1 MSEYTHTPGPWHA
14 RLIAQAPAMLDA
26 LKLNL
31 AEQER
36 AKLAL
41 DGLDT
46 PGMIAIRA
54 ILHALKE
61 DM

>member
-1 MSEYTHTPGPWHA
+1 MSQHTSEANA

-46 PGMIAIRA
+46 PGMIATRA
-54 ILHALKE
+54 TLHALKE
-61 DM
+61 DI